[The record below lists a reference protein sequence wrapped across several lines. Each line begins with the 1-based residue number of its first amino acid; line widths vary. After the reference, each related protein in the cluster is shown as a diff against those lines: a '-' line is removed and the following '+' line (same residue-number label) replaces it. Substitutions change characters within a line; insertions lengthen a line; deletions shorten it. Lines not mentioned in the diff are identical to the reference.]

1 MIIWD
6 VVVKKERNNFMK
18 KLLVELEEF
27 IFQLR
32 FGNSAYC
39 EYYHL
44 KYELGC
50 DGLYNKE
57 YDKWYSEQFGV

>member
-1 MIIWD
+1 MGCKG
-6 VVVKKERNNFMK
+6 KKERNNMRRFF
-18 KLLVELEEF
+18 VELEEF

-39 EYYHL
+39 EYYSL

-50 DGLYNKE
+50 GNLFNFE
-57 YDKWYSEQFGV
+57 YDKWYSEQCGV